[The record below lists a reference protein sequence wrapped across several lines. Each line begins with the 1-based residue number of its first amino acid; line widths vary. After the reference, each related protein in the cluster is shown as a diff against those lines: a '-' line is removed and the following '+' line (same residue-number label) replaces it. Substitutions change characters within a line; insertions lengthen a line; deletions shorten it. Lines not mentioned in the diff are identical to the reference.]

1 MGSMWW
7 FLDPVASRL
16 LLRLATS
23 HRILRK
29 RLWNC
34 CYLYS
39 HLLKGSAPSFAAG
52 NFRVKQTVASNANKA
67 LKTSWRPCK
76 VSQVLKT
83 LNFRPGVEGGSAGID
98 GEQGASMGFKLSQSK
113 ESHLR
118 CTSEDLL
125 SVRMRFLPTY
135 PITAVPKSVKRKDTK
150 LQNLKPRT

>member
-67 LKTSWRPCK
+67 LKTSWPCK

-98 GEQGASMGFKLSQSK
+98 GEQGASMGFKLS
-113 ESHLR
+113 
-118 CTSEDLL
+118 
-125 SVRMRFLPTY
+125 
-135 PITAVPKSVKRKDTK
+135 PKSPTCGARPPVHIGRSAFCENEVPTWSYLHIRYISYHSAKERKA
-150 LQNLKPRT
+150 